1 MMNNETKKA
10 AENSRLLLKRRKKM
24 DKKIKESKRGLTF
37 SFTPTETMQIGSRYD
52 YIISN
57 SGIRIV
63 PSKTGRYTVSRKRS
77 GSGWNPLI
85 DLRNREVLDAIA
97 GMENIRLH
105 ITADSILVSG
115 EAEHAVVLQFP
126 RTLLAHARKVVGISD
141 SCAVSRILEGT
152 QITLDEYL
160 ASSKAPLD
168 IAAIQKDLP
177 DIYSVVSLFSGA
189 GILDWPFF
197 KDERFS
203 IQYAIDYDAGACQT
217 YRQNIG
223 MHIVHGDVHK
233 AFTAEGFPLDNAVKA
248 PDVRLK
254 RRIMICFEYFLTWT
268 ARWRNGKPPRSRKTC
283 TRRII
288 SFR

>member
-1 MMNNETKKA
+1 
-10 AENSRLLLKRRKKM
+10 
-24 DKKIKESKRGLTF
+24 
-37 SFTPTETMQIGSRYD
+37 MQIGSRYD

-126 RTLLAHARKVVGISD
+126 RTLLAQARKVVGISD

-168 IAAIQKDLP
+168 IAAI
-177 DIYSVVSLFSGA
+177 
-189 GILDWPFF
+189 
-197 KDERFS
+197 
-203 IQYAIDYDAGACQT
+203 
-217 YRQNIG
+217 
-223 MHIVHGDVHK
+223 
-233 AFTAEGFPLDNAVKA
+233 
-248 PDVRLK
+248 
-254 RRIMICFEYFLTWT
+254 
-268 ARWRNGKPPRSRKTC
+268 
-283 TRRII
+283 
-288 SFR
+288 

>member
-1 MMNNETKKA
+1 
-10 AENSRLLLKRRKKM
+10 M

-168 IAAIQKDLP
+168 IAAIQKDFRCISSSEILLFYPVCFRRPYSGNGLP
-177 DIYSVVSLFSGA
+177 G
-189 GILDWPFF
+189 
-197 KDERFS
+197 K
-203 IQYAIDYDAGACQT
+203 
-217 YRQNIG
+217 
-223 MHIVHGDVHK
+223 
-233 AFTAEGFPLDNAVKA
+233 
-248 PDVRLK
+248 
-254 RRIMICFEYFLTWT
+254 
-268 ARWRNGKPPRSRKTC
+268 NGKGNP
-283 TRRII
+283 
-288 SFR
+288 

>member
-1 MMNNETKKA
+1 MNNETKKA
-10 AENSRLLLKRRKKM
+10 AGNSRLLLKRSKKM

-63 PSKTGRYTVSRKRS
+63 PSETGRYTVSRKRS

-97 GMENIRLH
+97 GMENIR
-105 ITADSILVSG
+105 

-126 RTLLAHARKVVGISD
+126 RTLLAQARKVVGISD

-197 KDERFS
+197 KDDRCLPDLPAKHR
-203 IQYAIDYDAGACQT
+203 YAH
-217 YRQNIG
+217 R
-223 MHIVHGDVHK
+223 
-233 AFTAEGFPLDNAVKA
+233 
-248 PDVRLK
+248 
-254 RRIMICFEYFLTWT
+254 
-268 ARWRNGKPPRSRKTC
+268 
-283 TRRII
+283 TRRC
-288 SFR
+288 S

>member
-1 MMNNETKKA
+1 
-10 AENSRLLLKRRKKM
+10 M
-24 DKKIKESKRGLTF
+24 DKEIKESKRGLTF

-141 SCAVSRILEGT
+141 SYAASRVLEGT

-160 ASSKAPLD
+160 ASSTEPLNVS
-168 IAAIQKDLP
+168 AIQKNLP
-177 DIYSVVSLFSGA
+177 DVYSVVSLFSGA
-189 GILDWPFF
+189 GILDWPFSRTSGSVSSMPSTTTPVPARPIVRTSVCTSF
-197 KDERFS
+197 
-203 IQYAIDYDAGACQT
+203 T
-217 YRQNIG
+217 G
-223 MHIVHGDVHK
+223 M
-233 AFTAEGFPLDNAVKA
+233 FTK
-248 PDVRLK
+248 RLP
-254 RRIMICFEYFLTWT
+254 RRMGSHWT
-268 ARWRNGKPPRSRKTC
+268 AR
-283 TRRII
+283 
-288 SFR
+288 

>member
-1 MMNNETKKA
+1 
-10 AENSRLLLKRRKKM
+10 M

-63 PSKTGRYTVSRKRS
+63 PSETGRYTVSRKRS

-141 SCAVSRILEGT
+141 SYAVSRILEGT

-177 DIYSVVSLFSGA
+177 DVYSVVSLFSGA
-189 GILDWPFF
+189 GILDWPFSRTSGSASSMPLTTMPVPARPTGKTSVCTSYTEMF
-197 KDERFS
+197 IKRS
-203 IQYAIDYDAGACQT
+203 
-217 YRQNIG
+217 RQ
-223 MHIVHGDVHK
+223 K
-233 AFTAEGFPLDNAVKA
+233 AFH
-248 PDVRLK
+248 
-254 RRIMICFEYFLTWT
+254 WT
-268 ARWRNGKPPRSRKTC
+268 IR
-283 TRRII
+283 
-288 SFR
+288 

>member
-1 MMNNETKKA
+1 
-10 AENSRLLLKRRKKM
+10 
-24 DKKIKESKRGLTF
+24 
-37 SFTPTETMQIGSRYD
+37 MQIGSRYD

-126 RTLLAHARKVVGISD
+126 RTLLAQARKVVGISD

-189 GILDWPFF
+189 GILDWPFSRTSGSASSMPLTTMPVPARPTGKTSVCTSYTEMF
-197 KDERFS
+197 IKRS
-203 IQYAIDYDAGACQT
+203 
-217 YRQNIG
+217 RQ
-223 MHIVHGDVHK
+223 K
-233 AFTAEGFPLDNAVKA
+233 AFH
-248 PDVRLK
+248 
-254 RRIMICFEYFLTWT
+254 WT
-268 ARWRNGKPPRSRKTC
+268 IR
-283 TRRII
+283 
-288 SFR
+288 

>member
-1 MMNNETKKA
+1 
-10 AENSRLLLKRRKKM
+10 M

-126 RTLLAHARKVVGISD
+126 RTLLAQARKVVGISD

-160 ASSKAPLD
+160 ASSKALLD

-203 IQYAIDYDAGACQT
+203 IQ
-217 YRQNIG
+217 
-223 MHIVHGDVHK
+223 
-233 AFTAEGFPLDNAVKA
+233 
-248 PDVRLK
+248 
-254 RRIMICFEYFLTWT
+254 
-268 ARWRNGKPPRSRKTC
+268 
-283 TRRII
+283 
-288 SFR
+288 